1 MSQRIRV
8 LELIYGFQVGGR
20 GGGIGRFG
28 IELCRALDRHQFD
41 VYLCGL
47 FDRGTSQEEK
57 WLMQLNAEG
66 IPAFYASKW
75 DEQHPYR
82 SFWNSIRFLWNWQSQ
97 YNADIIHS
105 HSEFTDV
112 AVLMLNLHP
121 RRSIILRS
129 VHYGFQ
135 REWRKRPLRRL
146 LLTNFLYPL
155 LFNTEIGV
163 SQAITANLNLRPLAK
178 LLKRRAQCV
187 YNAIDLRRFQRTN
200 LDWASKRMSLNV
212 PMDAPLIGTVGRLT
226 EQKGY
231 TYLIDA
237 AALVLRQIPQAYFL
251 IVGDGELAD
260 MLKDQAYVR
269 GIANRVLFTGPRSD
283 VEEILACL
291 DLFVST
297 SLWEGLP
304 TAIMESMAAGVAV
317 VATDIPGTRELVR
330 DQHTGWLA
338 PQGDAS
344 ALAQTIQVAL
354 GDTQSRQEFANRAY
368 QDVQSLSIKSIAIEH
383 ERIYSAAL
391 QGIRQLLATWSI

>member
-1 MSQRIRV
+1 MSQPVRV

-28 IELCRALDRHQFD
+28 IELCRALNRQQFN
-41 VYLCGL
+41 VHLCGL
-47 FDRGTSQEEK
+47 FDRGTPLEEK
-57 WLMQLNAEG
+57 WLTQLNNES

-75 DEQHPYR
+75 DERNPYC
-82 SFWNSIRFLWNWQSQ
+82 SFWNSVRFLWKWQSQ
-97 YNADIIHS
+97 YRADIVQS

-112 AVLMLNLHP
+112 AALILQLHP
-121 RRSIILRS
+121 RRPIILRT

-163 SQAITANLNLRPLAK
+163 SQAITANLNQRPMAK
-178 LLKRRAQCV
+178 LLKRRALCV
-187 YNAIDLRRFQRTN
+187 NNAIDLQRFQRPN
-200 LDWASKRMSLNV
+200 LDRASKRMSMNV
-212 PMDAPLIGTVGRLT
+212 PKDAPLIGTVGRLT

-237 AALVLRQIPQAYFL
+237 AAMVLRQIPQAYFL

-260 MLKDQAYVR
+260 TLKDQAHVR
-269 GIANRVLFTGPRSD
+269 GIANQVLFTGPRSD

-291 DLFVST
+291 DLFVSA

-304 TAIMESMAAGVAV
+304 TVIMESMAAGIAV

-330 DQHTGWLA
+330 DQHTAWLVPPA
-338 PQGDAS
+338 NAS
-344 ALAQTIQVAL
+344 ALAQSLQVAL
-354 GDTQSRQEFANRAY
+354 KDTQSRQEFANRAY
-368 QDVQSLSIKSIAIEH
+368 QDIQSLSIKPIANEY
-383 ERIYSAAL
+383 EKIYSAAL
-391 QGIRQLLATWSI
+391 QGIRK